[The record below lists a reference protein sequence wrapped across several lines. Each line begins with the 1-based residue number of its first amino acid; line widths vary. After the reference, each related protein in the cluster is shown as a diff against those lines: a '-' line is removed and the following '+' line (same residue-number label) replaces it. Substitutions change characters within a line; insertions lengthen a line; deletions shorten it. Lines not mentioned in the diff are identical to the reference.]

1 MTRRELLGTLGAVGL
16 SVGAGLSSSPVSALC
31 ASAEERW
38 GFHGRFV
45 LARPRGSGFVLV
57 HDSSPMTIVPDLS
70 AVRLVG
76 AGQTPHLLAR
86 EDVNDSVV
94 VLRTAADL
102 APGTYALRGVGRTE
116 ATIEITD
123 VALPAVG
130 APRTRPLR
138 RERSSEMGSRGRT
151 MSAERLVL
159 DLTGTVP
166 VGAVV
171 VAAWTHDGEAGTTW
185 AAVNTSTGHPEAT
198 LASVGRCSGHGNF
211 PPVGA
216 SITVRYIDAF
226 GQVGPPSRALRVP
239 R

>member
-1 MTRRELLGTLGAVGL
+1 MTRRELLGTLGAMSLAVG
-16 SVGAGLSSSPVSALC
+16 VGLSSSPVSALC
-31 ASAEERW
+31 ASSDDRW
-38 GFHGRFV
+38 GIHGRFA

-57 HDSSPMTIVPDLS
+57 HDSIPMTIVPDLG

-76 AGQTPHLLAR
+76 AGQTPHLLTR

-94 VLRTAADL
+94 VLRTATDL
-102 APGTYALRGVGRTE
+102 APGAYALRGVGRTE
-116 ATIEITD
+116 AAIEITD
-123 VALPAVG
+123 AALPALG

-159 DLTGTVP
+159 DLAGTVP

-171 VAAWTHDGEAGTTW
+171 VAAWTHEGEAGTTW
-185 AAVNTSTGHPEAT
+185 GAVNTSSGHPEVT
-198 LASVGRCSGHGNF
+198 LASVGRCSGHGTF

-216 SITVRYIDAF
+216 SITVRYVDAF
-226 GQVGPPSRALRVP
+226 GQIGAPSRTLRVP